1 MRIEVL
7 HTKNII
13 LLVGQTSWAK
23 LSSQLFSLLGTWTL
37 MKALIHRLIYIRV
50 GQNIH
55 VHIGNNWMKNLPRP
69 VKLD

>member
-13 LLVGQTSWAK
+13 LLVGQTSWTK
-23 LSSQLFSLLGTWTL
+23 LSSQLFSLLGIWTL
-37 MKALIHRLIYIRV
+37 MKALFHRLIYIRV

-55 VHIGNNWMKNLPRP
+55 VHIGNNWMKNLSRP
-69 VKLD
+69 VK